1 MHPRVL
7 SIFSKIFEKLI
18 YNRMYFFLNN
28 LIYGKQ
34 FGFMAKHSLNRALI
48 TTTELIKSQL
58 EDGNYVA
65 RIFIDLEGF

>member
-1 MHPRVL
+1 
-7 SIFSKIFEKLI
+7 
-18 YNRMYFFLNN
+18 MYSFLNN